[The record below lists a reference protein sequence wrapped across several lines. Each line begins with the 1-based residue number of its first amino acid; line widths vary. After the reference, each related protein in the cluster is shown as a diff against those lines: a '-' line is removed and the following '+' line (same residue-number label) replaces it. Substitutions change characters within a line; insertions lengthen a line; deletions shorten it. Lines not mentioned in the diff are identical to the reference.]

1 MAIQQVQRILPN
13 IKTTLLC
20 VSAAYIAIGAVLL
33 IFPEVSL
40 STICMV
46 IGILALIIG
55 VINITSY
62 FLKKGYLVEN
72 QISFS
77 IGAAELLFGLYA
89 VIRSTDLSFTF
100 TQVMAICMVFD
111 SILKL
116 QYSTDLLRLGCKTW
130 WLLLITAVVTAGLA
144 MAVLLYPFETEAVK
158 LTYTYS
164 VLIADGVVNI
174 ISIIWMKIQTKKYQS
189 LQRADSPSEGAEPE
203 EDPEA
208 GE

>member
-164 VLIADGVVNI
+164 VLIADGVINI

-189 LQRADSPSEGAEPE
+189 LQRTDSPSEGAEPE

>member
-1 MAIQQVQRILPN
+1 MTIQQVQRILPN

-164 VLIADGVVNI
+164 VLIADGVINI

-189 LQRADSPSEGAEPE
+189 LQRTDSPSEGAEPE